1 MKKTLLLTLMALL
14 AGTFLSGCM
23 INHRSHLS
31 DSSYNHPISR
41 LLLDSIEP
49 GVTTKDWVIDTFGK
63 PDREKNLQDG
73 EEILIYENTRHKS
86 SDFSLFLLI
95 DSHSS
100 EDIKEVLSFK
110 IKDGIVE
117 SYSLD

>member
-1 MKKTLLLTLMALL
+1 MKKALLLTLMVLL

-23 INHRSHLS
+23 INHRSHIS
-31 DSSYNHPISR
+31 DSSYNHPISSV
-41 LLLDSIEP
+41 LLDSIEP
-49 GVTTKDWVIDTFGK
+49 GVTTKDWVIDNFGE
-63 PDREKNLQDG
+63 PDREKHLKDG
-73 EEILIYENTRHKS
+73 EEVLIYENTRHKS

-110 IKDGIVE
+110 IKDGKVE